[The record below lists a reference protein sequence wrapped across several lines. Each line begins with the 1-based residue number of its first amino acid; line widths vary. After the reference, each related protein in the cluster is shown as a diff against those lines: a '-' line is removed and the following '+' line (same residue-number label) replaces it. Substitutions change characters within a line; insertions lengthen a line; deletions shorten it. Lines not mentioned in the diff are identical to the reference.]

1 MANFNQGAQDKWQ
14 HTEKRNNASY
24 AKLDTI
30 QAKAKSVTGFRIRII
45 LKFRSHIF

>member
-1 MANFNQGAQDKWQ
+1 M
-14 HTEKRNNASY
+14 EKKIDNLTC